1 MQITDIFSWLQD
13 VSLDSLEKVFK
24 DYKAG
29 IISNEYSA
37 RLEIPDNAS
46 ENALGA
52 AKELTGEGRMVA
64 FILKDGKTVAVIG
77 YKE

>member
-13 VSLDSLEKVFK
+13 VSLDSLEQVFK

-29 IISNEYSA
+29 VSSDEYSV
-37 RLEIPDNAS
+37 RLEIPESAS

-52 AKELTGEGRMVA
+52 AKELTDEGRMVA
-64 FILKDGKTVAVIG
+64 FILKDDRIVAVIG